1 MTDDTINNLIIIVL
15 FVSIVMQA
23 IHDQKLRRRIE
34 HLEENQ

>member
-1 MTDDTINNLIIIVL
+1 MSDDTINNFVIIVL

-34 HLEENQ
+34 RLEDNQ